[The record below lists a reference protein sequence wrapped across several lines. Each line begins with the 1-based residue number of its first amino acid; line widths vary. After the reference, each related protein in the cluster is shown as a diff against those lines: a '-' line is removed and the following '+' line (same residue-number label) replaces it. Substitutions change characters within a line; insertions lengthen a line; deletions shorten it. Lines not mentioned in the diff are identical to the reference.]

1 VTLTPSDSSISITE
15 KAVESV
21 MATKK
26 SLKESD
32 SVGKKKILTLAR
44 NLFWQNGYQGVS
56 MRDLA
61 RAYGC
66 QPANLYNH
74 FKTKES
80 ILFEVLLEEM
90 EQIIRPIS
98 HLKDA
103 EDGDPIS
110 QLRFII
116 SSHLRI
122 TLSHRRSAKMLFDVA
137 LGNLSSADRKVI
149 ISMRDTYDSII
160 RKVIQRGQKKGIF
173 LSQNEKLIGFMVSS
187 MITRTRIWFQPRK
200 GVTIDELA
208 DFIFQFALHGL
219 LTTDGIAKAF
229 GESVISDQSG
239 SEGSLGPSPG
249 IFSTGRRS
257 TRTRGRSRNV

>member
-1 VTLTPSDSSISITE
+1 MSLTSSYLFIVITQ

-21 MATKK
+21 MAKN
-26 SLKESD
+26 SLKESN

-44 NLFWQNGYQGVS
+44 NLFWQNGYRGVS

-61 RAYGC
+61 KAYGC

-98 HLKDA
+98 HLNDA
-103 EDGDPIS
+103 EDEDPVS
-110 QLRFII
+110 QLSLII

-149 ISMRDTYDSII
+149 ISMRDNYDRII

-173 LSQNEKLIGFMVSS
+173 LPHNEKLVGFMISS
-187 MITRTRIWFQPRK
+187 MITRSRIWFHPRK
-200 GVTIDELA
+200 GVTIDQLA
-208 DFIFQFALHGL
+208 DFIFQFALRGL
-219 LTTDGIAKAF
+219 LTTDGIAKVF
-229 GESVISDQSG
+229 GESVIPHRLG
-239 SEGSLGPSPG
+239 SEDACTRSHGILGTPG
-249 IFSTGRRS
+249 EG
-257 TRTRGRSRNV
+257 

>member
-1 VTLTPSDSSISITE
+1 MP
-15 KAVESV
+15 KN
-21 MATKK
+21 
-26 SLKESD
+26 SLKESN

-44 NLFWQNGYQGVS
+44 NLFWQNGYRGVS

-61 RAYGC
+61 KAYGC

-116 SSHLRI
+116 SSHVGI

-149 ISMRDTYDSII
+149 ISMRDNYDRII

-173 LSQNEKLIGFMVSS
+173 LPHNEKLVGFMISS
-187 MITRTRIWFQPRK
+187 MITRSRIWFHPRK
-200 GVTIDELA
+200 GVTIDQLA
-208 DFIFQFALHGL
+208 DFIFQFALRGL
-219 LTTDGIAKAF
+219 LTTDGIAKVF
-229 GESVISDQSG
+229 GESMIPDRSG
-239 SEGSLGPSPG
+239 SEDACTRSHGILG
-249 IFSTGRRS
+249 TGRRIKG
-257 TRTRGRSRNV
+257 TRSRSKNV